1 MTYYKR
7 KIDRLWNN
15 YASVKDYEVEKAIL
29 KGGAILTLVKN
40 NEQMILSVDQLR
52 EGLKTRT
59 SKSFNPNPRLNEK
72 EPYKLCN
79 FYWRK
84 SDTRQGELI

>member
-59 SKSFNPNPRLNEK
+59 GKSFNPNPRLNEK

-79 FYWRK
+79 FYWQK